1 MTTTGAGNGALLLG
15 CVADDFTG
23 ATDLANTLVK
33 NGMRTVQLLG
43 VPEAGAAV
51 PEADAVVVAL
61 KSRTVPVAEAVTQSV
76 AALEWLRHAGA
87 RQFFFK
93 YCSTFDSTEQGN
105 IGPVAE
111 ALMER
116 LGIRFTIAC
125 PAFPE
130 NGRTLYKGHLF
141 VGDLLLS
148 DSSMRNHPLTPMT
161 DANLV
166 RFLGRQTRGR
176 VGLVPFAT
184 VSAGGAAIAE
194 AFRRLAADAIAI
206 AIVDAVTD
214 GDLAAIGE
222 ACADLPLV
230 TGGSGVALGLP
241 DNFRRL
247 GLLADGREADALPAV
262 AGAEAVISGSCSPAT
277 LGQVARFAEDGGPVF
292 AVDPL
297 ALADGRDVVGEALA
311 WARDR
316 LGKGPVLVSA
326 SAPAEVVADV
336 QKRLGVMEAGE
347 LVERALAGI
356 AVGLV
361 AAGVRRLVV
370 AGGETAGAVVGAV
383 GVRGLRIGREID
395 PGVPCTVSLGETP
408 MALALKS
415 GNFGAADFFMKALRT
430 MP

>member
-1 MTTTGAGNGALLLG
+1 MTTTGSGGGAPLLG

-23 ATDLANTLVK
+23 ATDLANTLVR

-43 VPEAGAAV
+43 VPDAATPV

-61 KSRTVPVAEAVTQSV
+61 KSRTVPVADAVARST
-76 AALEWLRHAGA
+76 AALDWLRAAGA
-87 RQFFFK
+87 EQFFFK
-93 YCSTFDSTEQGN
+93 YCSTFDSTEKGN

-111 ALMER
+111 ALLAR
-116 LGIRFTIAC
+116 LGGRFTIAC

-130 NGRTLYKGHLF
+130 NGRTVYRGHLF

-166 RFLGRQTRGR
+166 RFLGCQTKGR
-176 VGLVPFAT
+176 VGLVAFPT
-184 VSAGGAAIAE
+184 VAAGAE
-194 AFRRLAADAIAI
+194 AIRAAFRKLEEDGTGIAV
-206 AIVDAVTD
+206 VDAVTD
-214 GDLAAIGE
+214 RDLAAIGE
-222 ACADLPLV
+222 ACAGLALV

-241 DNFRRL
+241 ENFRRR
-247 GLLADGREADALPAV
+247 GRLAGDRVADAVPSV

-277 LGQVARFAEDGGPVF
+277 LDQVARFAENGPVF
-292 AVDPL
+292 LIDPL
-297 ALADGRDVVGEALA
+297 ALAEGRDLVEEALQ
-311 WARDR
+311 WARGR
-316 LGKGPVLVSA
+316 SGKGPLLVSA
-326 SAPAEVVADV
+326 SAPAEKVAEV
-336 QKRLGVMEAGE
+336 QKRLGAMAAGE
-347 LVERALAGI
+347 LVERALADI

-370 AGGETAGAVVGAV
+370 AGGETAGAVVGAL
-383 GVRGLRIGREID
+383 GVRGLRIGREIA
-395 PGVPCTVSLGETP
+395 PGVPCTVSLGDPP

-415 GNFGAADFFMKALRT
+415 GNFGDADFFVKAFRT